1 MKKCLLIS
9 VIIFVITV
17 GFTLNLENSSN
28 YSISNQIFQNE
39 IIKEDQVNR
48 KGEEEFYERGSYE
61 EFKRINEDVMLVL
74 HFDDRDI
81 PVVFNQD
88 NDFYVRRNLIKEA
101 SSMGTAFIDKYTGLN
116 GRNLLI
122 HAHSSLNN
130 ERMFTFFKYFCNQEY
145 YEEHSFFM
153 IETENQKRDMVVFA
167 VMKINLD
174 QDEYRDWMKSE
185 WRNENE
191 FMNFISDIK
200 EKSLIK
206 TTVEVNPDD
215 SFITMV
221 TCDMS
226 IENGRIIV
234 FAKEN
239 I

>member
-1 MKKCLLIS
+1 
-9 VIIFVITV
+9 
-17 GFTLNLENSSN
+17 
-28 YSISNQIFQNE
+28 
-39 IIKEDQVNR
+39 
-48 KGEEEFYERGSYE
+48 
-61 EFKRINEDVMLVL
+61 MLVL